1 VFDENW
7 NVLVVDD
14 FVTMRKI
21 IRNLLKEIGLRK
33 VEEAEDGVSAFKTLQ
48 GSTIDLVITDWN
60 MPNGTGL
67 ELLRNIRQDDFLK
80 TMPVLLVTA
89 EAKKEQILEAASL
102 GVNGYIIK
110 PFTAETLKEK
120 IEKIMDAQ

>member
-1 VFDENW
+1 MFDENW